1 MSYCTK
7 CLNPIEEKNNFT
19 KELIKQIYLRD
30 EKPWI
35 IGYSGGKDSSAL
47 LKLVIDSLN
56 GINKPKKK
64 VTVVYCDTGVEI
76 PVISRYVNQTITNLR
91 EECSTYNLPIE
102 FKVLKPP
109 VNDRYFVKVIGRG
122 YPPPTNIFRWCTDRL
137 RINPVK
143 QITDKAKNLI
153 LLLGIRSGESIE
165 RDRTIAKHSLEEA
178 FFLKQVNNKNIR
190 IFSPILDYSI
200 KDVWRTI
207 KYVKYPLSIKDEVI
221 GKLYKDADTE
231 CPVFREVKGQPCGK
245 GRFGCWTCTV
255 VRKDKAVTNM
265 VSNGYNELEPLLNFR
280 NWLAEYRD
288 NPTIRCKKRR
298 NGVIGLGPITLEGRR
313 TILAKLKVAEKIS
326 GLKLIPKEELRQ
338 IKALWAIDQNNDKYM
353 LVDTEA
359 NTV

>member
-7 CLNPIEEKNNFT
+7 CLNPIEEKNDFT
-19 KELIKQIYLRD
+19 KGLIKQIYLRD
-30 EKPWI
+30 DKPWI

-47 LKLVIDSLN
+47 LKLVVNSLIEID
-56 GINKPKKK
+56 KPTKL

-76 PVISRYVNQTITNLR
+76 PVISRYVHRTIVDLR
-91 EECSTYNLPIE
+91 EECATYELPIE
-102 FKVLKPP
+102 FKVLKPKID
-109 VNDRYFVKVIGRG
+109 DRYFVKVIGRG

-143 QITDKAKNLI
+143 QITDNAKNSI
-153 LLLGIRSGESIE
+153 LLLGIRSGESVE

-190 IFSPILDYSI
+190 IFSPVLDYSI

-207 KYVKYPLSIKDEVI
+207 KYVKYPTSIKDEVI

-231 CPVFREVKGQPCGK
+231 CPVFREAKGQPCGK

-265 VSNGYNELEPLLNFR
+265 VSNGYEELKPLLNFR

-288 NPTIRCKKRR
+288 NPIIRCKKRR
-298 NGVIGLGPITLEGRR
+298 NGVDGLGPITLEGRR
-313 TILAKLKVAEKIS
+313 TILARLRVAEKLS
-326 GLKLIPKEELRQ
+326 GLELLPAEEYKQ
-338 IKALWAIDQNNDKYM
+338 IKVLWAKDENSEKYM

>member
-7 CLNPIEEKNNFT
+7 CLNPIEEKNTFT
-19 KELIKQIYLRD
+19 KELIKQVYLRD

-47 LKLVIDSLN
+47 LKLVIN
-56 GINKPKKK
+56 GLIEIDFPKKLI
-64 VTVVYCDTGVEI
+64 TVVYCDTGVEI
-76 PVISRYVNQTITNLR
+76 PVISNYVKKTIRDLR
-91 EECSTYNLPIE
+91 KECKAKELPIQ
-102 FKVLKPP
+102 FKILKPKIE
-109 VNDRYFVKVIGRG
+109 DRYFVKVIGRG

-143 QITDKAKNLI
+143 QITDNAKNSI
-153 LLLGIRSGESIE
+153 LLLGIRSGESLE

-200 KDVWRTI
+200 KDVRRTI
-207 KYVKYPLSIKDEVI
+207 KYVKYPIAIKDEVI

-265 VSNGYNELEPLLNFR
+265 VSNGYVELGPLLKFR

-288 NPTIRCKKRR
+288 NPKIRCKQRR
-298 NGVIGLGPITLEGRR
+298 NGVEGLGPITLKGRKR
-313 TILAKLKVAEKIS
+313 ILAKLRVASKES
-326 GLKLIPKEELRQ
+326 GLELLPEEELKH
-338 IKALWAIDQNNDKYM
+338 IKLLWKKDRNSFKYMAID
-353 LVDTEA
+353 TAA
-359 NTV
+359 NK